1 MEVAGIFG
9 CGELELDR
17 PLVIIKC
24 TSGET
29 EAQGGWR
36 FAQEPIKAGWG
47 QSGEL
52 SPGLLIP
59 RATFLSDGLIR
70 KKPSSIC

>member
-1 MEVAGIFG
+1 M
-9 CGELELDR
+9 GEQ
-17 PLVIIKC
+17 
-24 TSGET
+24 T

>member
-1 MEVAGIFG
+1 MGRIPSDSLVHLS
-9 CGELELDR
+9 CLMGEQ
-17 PLVIIKC
+17 
-24 TSGET
+24 T

>member
-1 MEVAGIFG
+1 MREQ
-9 CGELELDR
+9 
-17 PLVIIKC
+17 
-24 TSGET
+24 T

-36 FAQEPIKAGWG
+36 FAQEPTKAGRGWN
-47 QSGEL
+47 GEP

-59 RATFLSDGLIR
+59 RVTFLSDGLIR